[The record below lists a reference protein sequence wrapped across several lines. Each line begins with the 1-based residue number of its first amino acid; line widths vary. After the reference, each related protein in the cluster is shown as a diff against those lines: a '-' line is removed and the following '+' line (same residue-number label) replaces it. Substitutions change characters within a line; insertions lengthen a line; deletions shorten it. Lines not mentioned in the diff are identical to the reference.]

1 VDIFE
6 VLAQPIRCRIIEILS
21 SGEHTSGTLCEVISL
36 EFGVGRSAT
45 LNHLRLLKLHG
56 YVYNRGEWPEVFN
69 NLDGAFFEELETRI
83 AHWTYRWERRIGSN
97 VRTDPLQFF
106 KAKSAVYATS
116 AASSATVSSSATAN
130 RTSLRGYR
138 GHGRDPDDVWRE
150 GRAGVV

>member
-1 VDIFE
+1 MDIFE

-21 SGEHTSGTLCEVISL
+21 SGEHTSGVLCDIISL

-69 NLDGAFFEELETRI
+69 NLDDALFEELDTRI
-83 AHWTYRWERRIGSN
+83 EHWKYRWERRIGSN
-97 VRTDPLQFF
+97 VRTDPLKFF
-106 KAKSAVYATS
+106 SATS
-116 AASSATVSSSATAN
+116 ATSANGEARATSAN
-130 RTSLRGYR
+130 RTSKRGYR
-138 GHGRDPDDVWRE
+138 GYGRDPDDVWRE